1 MKDISHRP
9 KILIVDDNPENLF
22 VLEKILKK
30 LDADIIRA
38 GSGNEALSST
48 LYNDFALI
56 ILDVQMP
63 EMNGYE
69 VAEILKDDER
79 TEKIPIIFVT
89 AIDRDNA
96 KEIKGYS
103 KGAVDFIFKPLD
115 EFILISKVRIFLEIY
130 KMKSGLERLVR
141 ERTLELE
148 RANAHLSD
156 NNARLRK
163 IVETTQGLTGCVKIS
178 SFGSRLLEEFA
189 SHMTASGGSL
199 YFVEENGLHLLHS
212 LDPGHAPDFLPFPL
226 DEHSIL
232 RQVMESGKP
241 SLVEDVTKTGTLKS
255 SGWGGYMDGSLLV
268 FPILGSSRKVMG
280 VLTLHGKTDPP
291 FTEQDKEIGIILASY
306 SCETMRAVEAF
317 EALQKSERQYRTLF
331 EKTNDAIFIV
341 ERATGCYLDANKA
354 ALDLTGRRL
363 EELKQMTTRDITSED
378 ADELFSAISESDE
391 VRELGTVTYYRP
403 DRTYRIARL
412 STVPLN
418 TKYVIG
424 IARDITHDLEVEKQ
438 LRQAYKMEAIGTLA
452 GGIAHDFNNI
462 LFPIIGYTE
471 MLMQDFPE
479 DSPFRD
485 CLDKIYSGGMR
496 AKDLVK
502 QILTFSRQRSGEL
515 KLMKMQPIVKE
526 ALKLIRS
533 TIPTTIGIKQD
544 INPDCGEV
552 KADPTQIHQIVM
564 NLATNAYHAM
574 EKTGGEMK
582 VNLKEIQF
590 GARDVLNQDI
600 KPGGYACLIIADTGV
615 GMNKDVIEKIF
626 DPFFTTKKKGKGT
639 GMGLSVVHGIVKSME
654 GSIRVNSEPGKGSQF
669 YVYLPVFKKSSEEQP
684 VLNNSSIKKGTERIL
699 LVDDEKD
706 IVTMEKQM
714 LERLGYQ
721 VVSRTNSIE
730 ALEIFRADPG
740 KFDLVITDM
749 AMPNMS
755 GDKLSAELIK
765 INPDIPILLCTGFSE
780 AVSKEKSA
788 SLGIKGFLMKPIV
801 MRDFAG
807 KIRDVLDEN
816 KRLK

>member
-1 MKDISHRP
+1 MKDASHRP

-38 GSGNEALSST
+38 VSGNDALSTT
-48 LYNDFALI
+48 LYNEFALI

-79 TEKIPIIFVT
+79 TENIPIIFVT

-115 EFILISKVRIFLEIY
+115 EFILMSKVRVFLEIY
-130 KMKSGLERLVR
+130 KMKSGLEQLVR

-163 IVETTQGLTGCVKIS
+163 IVETTQGLTGCIEIS
-178 SFGSRLLEEFA
+178 SFGPKLLEEFA

-199 YFVEENGLHLLHS
+199 YFVEEDGLRLLHC
-212 LDPGHAPDFLPFPL
+212 LDPGHAPDYLSFPL
-226 DEHSIL
+226 DEFSIL
-232 RQVMESGKP
+232 RQVLESGKP
-241 SLVEDVTKTGTLKS
+241 SLVDDVAKNDTIKS
-255 SGWGGYMDGSLLV
+255 SGWGGYLDGSLLV
-268 FPILGSSRKVMG
+268 FPILGTSRKVSG
-280 VLTLHGKTDPP
+280 VLTLHSKTQPP

-331 EKTNDAIFIV
+331 EKTNDAIFIA
-341 ERATGCYLDANKA
+341 ERATGRYTDANKA
-354 ALDLTGRRL
+354 ALDLTGRTL
-363 EELKQMTTRDITSED
+363 DELKQMTTRDITSKD
-378 ADELFSAISESDE
+378 ADNLLAAISESCE
-391 VRELGTVTYYRP
+391 VRELGRVTYYRP
-403 DRTYRIARL
+403 DGTCRIAKL
-412 STVPLN
+412 SSVPLN

-471 MLMQDFPE
+471 MLQQDIPE
-479 DSPFRD
+479 NSPFRD
-485 CLDKIYSGGMR
+485 SLDKIYSGGMR

-502 QILTFSRQRSGEL
+502 QILTFSRQRSGKL
-515 KLMKMQPIVKE
+515 KLMKMQPIIKE

-533 TIPTTIGIKQD
+533 TIPTTIEIKQD
-544 INPDCGEV
+544 INTDCGEV

-574 EKTGGEMK
+574 ETTGGEMN
-582 VNLKEIQF
+582 VNLNQIQLSNQ
-590 GARDVLNQDI
+590 DVLSLDI
-600 KPGGYACLIIADTGV
+600 KPGLYACLTIADTGT
-615 GMNKDVIEKIF
+615 GMNKDLIEKIF

-654 GSIRVNSEPGKGSQF
+654 GSIRVDSMPGKGTQF
-669 YVYLPVFKKSSEEQP
+669 YVYLPIFKKFYKEQP
-684 VLNNSSIKKGTERIL
+684 VQNNSPIKKGNEKIL

-730 ALEIFRADPG
+730 ALEIFRADPD
-740 KFDLVITDM
+740 KFDMVITDM
-749 AMPNMS
+749 AMPNMP
-755 GDKLSAELIK
+755 GDKLSAQLIK

-780 AVSKEKSA
+780 AISKEKA
-788 SLGIKGFLMKPIV
+788 AALGIKGFLMKPIV
-801 MRDFAG
+801 MKDFAD
-807 KIRDVLDEN
+807 KIREVLKKN
-816 KRLK
+816 LK